1 MQPVLPS
8 WFKQRQGKAEP
19 AGENTLRLTAPN
31 LGEAFLQLR
40 ADGEGR
46 WSAAL
51 RQTAD
56 GADVAVTGPDFPS
69 EKDAWEAAFELY
81 RRYVVVGERAF
92 DGAPAPAP
100 AREGL

>member
-19 AGENTLRLTAPN
+19 AGESIFRLTAPN
-31 LGEAFLQLR
+31 MGEAYISIQR
-40 ADGEGR
+40 GENGL

-56 GADVAVTGPDFPS
+56 GSPLASSDPEFPTPV
-69 EKDAWEAAFELY
+69 EAWEAAFEFY
-81 RRYVVVGERAF
+81 RSCLVT
-92 DGAPAPAP
+92 
-100 AREGL
+100 